1 MFLCIDISLRQAY
14 SPWLVW
20 FAAPFG
26 VSAPGLLSK
35 QPSQNQQKPQKT
47 LKKAQN
53 PQSPKIDTEFYTN
66 LTDTLLD
73 QFYPKYCCDEKLTL
87 PDGKR
92 DTILRYPECHKQ
104 QSKFVATP
112 LNHMKTPRWMFSYL
126 LKESQLQFPK
136 VLTTTEISKRVA
148 VSYPTALKLKRRIQL
163 FASDVVRRMQRR
175 FYQGQKT
182 KFAGFRFPK
191 DKNTDLTELVK
202 DLNVPNADTVVLY
215 SCGSAANKGRKRFKR
230 RGQTSSIYMS
240 ESLGGKQRG
249 TLVNTLA
256 VKNGPV
262 FYDSIPNSQ
271 AKTVNPIIQKYIPF
285 HNPIFTDEGYSL
297 TSMNHRKVNHSRKS
311 ADKRFKWARNR
322 FSKNGIHNNV
332 AESRNGILKRGF
344 SAYGWI
350 DPKHSNLYLSEFS
363 FFSNLGHFSVED
375 LLPDESRSNR
385 SQRCQLDGNWALRG
399 SFRGMLPE
407 LDGLRTGTFLGFGAI
422 LSCMS

>member
-1 MFLCIDISLRQAY
+1 
-14 SPWLVW
+14 
-20 FAAPFG
+20 
-26 VSAPGLLSK
+26 
-35 QPSQNQQKPQKT
+35 
-47 LKKAQN
+47 
-53 PQSPKIDTEFYTN
+53 
-66 LTDTLLD
+66 
-73 QFYPKYCCDEKLTL
+73 
-87 PDGKR
+87 
-92 DTILRYPECHKQ
+92 
-104 QSKFVATP
+104 
-112 LNHMKTPRWMFSYL
+112 MKTPRWMFSYL

-136 VLTTTEISKRVA
+136 VLTTTEISKRVN

-163 FASDVVRRMQRR
+163 FAAEIVPRMQRK
-175 FYQGQKT
+175 FYQDQK
-182 KFAGFRFPK
+182 KQFAGFRFPK
-191 DKNTDLTELVK
+191 DKNTDLTDLVK

-271 AKTVNPIIQKYIPF
+271 AKTVNPILHKYIPF
-285 HNPIFTDEGYSL
+285 HNPIFTDQGYSL
-297 TSMNHRKVNHSRKS
+297 TSMNHRTVNHSRKS

-332 AESRNGILKRGF
+332 AEGRNGVLKRSF

-385 SQRCQLDGNWALRG
+385 SQRCQLDDNWALRG
-399 SFRGMLPE
+399 SFIGMLPKSS
-407 LDGLRTGTFLGFGAI
+407 LNNPRKPLKHANPSKSTRSIIPA
-422 LSCMS
+422 